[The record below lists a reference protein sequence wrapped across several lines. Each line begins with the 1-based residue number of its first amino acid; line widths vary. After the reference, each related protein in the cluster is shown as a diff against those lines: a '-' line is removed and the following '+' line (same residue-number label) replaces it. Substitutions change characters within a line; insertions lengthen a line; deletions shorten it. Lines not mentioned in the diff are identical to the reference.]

1 MIFDLDCGAGF
12 RPKLMLS
19 LCCFGLLSLLLG
31 SYTIGSSYLAV
42 SGHGDWS
49 VPGQEMVILLCLL
62 GIILMA
68 VSLLG
73 LLFSK
78 VRCMALA
85 VFLGCGLLVTVG
97 IFSLETADH
106 IRMQGFQRLALEAAP
121 LVTAIHAYTTTH
133 GIPPENLDDLEVK
146 FPADHS
152 IQGAGLPEFKYL
164 PGDIARERYHGNP
177 WVLMLE
183 TPTGPLRWDRFLYYP
198 LQNYPPLGH
207 GGWFERVG
215 EWAYLHE

>member
-1 MIFDLDCGAGF
+1 
-12 RPKLMLS
+12 MLS

-31 SYTIGSSYLAV
+31 GYTIGSSYLAV

-73 LLFSK
+73 LFFSK
-78 VRCMALA
+78 IRCMSLA

-97 IFSLETADH
+97 IVSLKTADH

-133 GIPPENLDDLEVK
+133 GVPPENLDDLEVK
-146 FPADHS
+146 FPADHN
-152 IQGAGLPEFKYL
+152 IQGDDLPEFQYF

-177 WVLMLE
+177 WVLMLD

-215 EWAYLHE
+215 EWAYVHE